1 MQASFLT
8 ERKQV
13 FLENRL
19 FPGTEQQLYK
29 INSEYLLSEVKKA
42 VKPHWAHVK
51 RAQMPTSRSIKYKT
65 NQIKTLQ

>member
-8 ERKQV
+8 ERNPV
-13 FLENRL
+13 FLENWL

-29 INSEYLLSEVKKA
+29 INAEHLLSEVKKA

-51 RAQMPTSRSIKYKT
+51 RAQMPT
-65 NQIKTLQ
+65 